1 MDLSRARNFLLT
13 RESEFRVRVSE
24 TDEKM
29 IDKITSGRSFMV
41 AAIAILE
48 PAILAIQP
56 PFFFICS
63 WLSVTAYKLQDWFDR
78 ERTEKRW
85 GLGKDEDRRER
96 KRERAHGGKYCSIVI
111 VVVVFFFILGMD
123 ESVGPRREIS
133 DMRANQ
139 MERGIFKKQIIKM
152 TL

>member
-48 PAILAIQP
+48 LAILTIHL
-56 PFFFICS
+56 FFF
-63 WLSVTAYKLQDWFDR
+63 LSFLFGGGFLLHLPSFRIGLIERRQKKDGSLERMKTEENKERQR
-78 ERTEKRW
+78 ERE
-85 GLGKDEDRRER
+85 REST
-96 KRERAHGGKYCSIVI
+96 HGAST
-111 VVVVFFFILGMD
+111 VV
-123 ESVGPRREIS
+123 
-133 DMRANQ
+133 
-139 MERGIFKKQIIKM
+139 
-152 TL
+152 

>member
-48 PAILAIQP
+48 LAILTIQL
-56 PFFFICS
+56 FFFP
-63 WLSVTAYKLQDWFDR
+63 LLFVTSSKFQDWFDR
-78 ERTEKRW
+78 EKTEKRW
-85 GLGKDEDRRER
+85 VLGKDEDRR
-96 KRERAHGGKYCSIVI
+96 K
-111 VVVVFFFILGMD
+111 
-123 ESVGPRREIS
+123 
-133 DMRANQ
+133 
-139 MERGIFKKQIIKM
+139 
-152 TL
+152 

>member
-48 PAILAIQP
+48 LAILTIQL
-56 PFFFICS
+56 FFFFFLCFLLHLPSFRIGLIERRQKKDGS
-63 WLSVTAYKLQDWFDR
+63 LERMRTEENKERQR
-78 ERTEKRW
+78 EREST
-85 GLGKDEDRRER
+85 
-96 KRERAHGGKYCSIVI
+96 HGAST
-111 VVVVFFFILGMD
+111 VV
-123 ESVGPRREIS
+123 
-133 DMRANQ
+133 
-139 MERGIFKKQIIKM
+139 
-152 TL
+152 

>member
-48 PAILAIQP
+48 LAILTIHL
-56 PFFFICS
+56 FFFSFPFYLVVAFCYIFQVS
-63 WLSVTAYKLQDWFDR
+63 
-78 ERTEKRW
+78 
-85 GLGKDEDRRER
+85 GL
-96 KRERAHGGKYCSIVI
+96 V
-111 VVVVFFFILGMD
+111 
-123 ESVGPRREIS
+123 
-133 DMRANQ
+133 
-139 MERGIFKKQIIKM
+139 
-152 TL
+152 

>member
-48 PAILAIQP
+48 LAILTIHLFFSF
-56 PFFFICS
+56 PFYLVVAFCYIFQVS
-63 WLSVTAYKLQDWFDR
+63 
-78 ERTEKRW
+78 
-85 GLGKDEDRRER
+85 GL
-96 KRERAHGGKYCSIVI
+96 V
-111 VVVVFFFILGMD
+111 
-123 ESVGPRREIS
+123 
-133 DMRANQ
+133 
-139 MERGIFKKQIIKM
+139 
-152 TL
+152 

>member
-48 PAILAIQP
+48 LAILAIQP
-56 PFFFICS
+56 PPFFFFLWS
-63 WLSVTAYKLQDWFDR
+63 WLSTSAYKFQDWFDR
-78 ERTEKRW
+78 ERKEKRW
-85 GLGKDEDRRER
+85 GLGKDEDRRGR
-96 KRERAHGGKYCSIVI
+96 GRQHTGVST
-111 VVVVFFFILGMD
+111 VV
-123 ESVGPRREIS
+123 
-133 DMRANQ
+133 
-139 MERGIFKKQIIKM
+139 
-152 TL
+152 

>member
-48 PAILAIQP
+48 LAILTIQL
-56 PFFFICS
+56 FFFFFP
-63 WLSVTAYKLQDWFDR
+63 LLFVTSSKFQDWFDR
-78 ERTEKRW
+78 EKTEKRW
-85 GLGKDEDRRER
+85 VLGKDEDRR
-96 KRERAHGGKYCSIVI
+96 K
-111 VVVVFFFILGMD
+111 
-123 ESVGPRREIS
+123 
-133 DMRANQ
+133 
-139 MERGIFKKQIIKM
+139 
-152 TL
+152 